1 MCQAQPRMRAL
12 IIRLALIGLIILS
25 GAVNARQPAYA
36 HPEDEFCTP
45 GEDGMD
51 PALCRELAKLNS
63 SNDVAEEEPAAQD
76 TSEINVQRSVF
87 ATVLIYIRIGF
98 QHILP
103 GGVDHILFVL
113 ALFLASTKLKPL
125 LIQVSTFT
133 LAHTVTLMLT
143 ALGLITPASSI
154 IEPLIALTIAWAAIE
169 NLIFKEMRWWRP
181 LLVFFF
187 GLVHGMG
194 FAGAFGDLGLP
205 EDLFWTS
212 LIGFNL
218 GVEVG
223 QLAIIGMAFAASVY
237 YRGVLHQA
245 GRMDLYRPMI
255 VWPLSALIAAAG
267 LWWAG
272 MRAGLF

>member
-1 MCQAQPRMRAL
+1 MCLANRHFIMLIRHLAFAVLILISTALMPQP
-12 IIRLALIGLIILS
+12 S
-25 GAVNARQPAYA
+25 AYA

-51 PALCRELAKLNS
+51 PALCRELARLNS
-63 SNDVAEEEPAAQD
+63 SEDIAEDAPTPQQ
-76 TSEINVQRSVF
+76 TSKINVQRPVF

-103 GGVDHILFVL
+103 GGLDHILFVV
-113 ALFLASTKLKPL
+113 ALFLASTRLKPL
-125 LIQVSTFT
+125 LWQISAFT
-133 LAHTVTLMLT
+133 LAHTATLMLT
-143 ALGLITPASSI
+143 ALGLITPVSGI

-169 NLIFKEMRWWRP
+169 NLIFKTMRWWRP
-181 LLVFFF
+181 LLVFAF

-205 EDLFWTS
+205 KDLFWTS

-218 GVEVG
+218 GVEIG
-223 QLAIIGMAFAASVY
+223 QLAIIGMAFAAAVY

-245 GRMDLYRPMI
+245 GRKDLYRPLI

-267 LWWAG
+267 LWWACV
-272 MRAGLF
+272 RAGLF

>member
-1 MCQAQPRMRAL
+1 MCQIQPGMRAL
-12 IIRLALIGLIILS
+12 IIRFALTGLIVMS
-25 GAVNARQPAYA
+25 GAFSYLPPAYA

-51 PALCRELAKLNS
+51 PALCRELARLNS
-63 SNDVAEEEPAAQD
+63 SEDIAEEAPTQEETAA
-76 TSEINVQRSVF
+76 INVQRSVF

-103 GGVDHILFVL
+103 GGLDHILFVI

-125 LIQVSTFT
+125 LIQISAFT
-133 LAHTVTLMLT
+133 LAHTATLMLT
-143 ALGLITPASSI
+143 ALGLITPASGI

-169 NLIFKEMRWWRP
+169 NLIFKTMRWWRP
-181 LLVFFF
+181 LLVFAF

-205 EDLFWTS
+205 KDLFWTS

-218 GVEVG
+218 GVEIG
-223 QLAIIGMAFAASVY
+223 QLAIIGMAFAAAVY

-245 GRMDLYRPMI
+245 GRMDLYRPLI

-267 LWWAG
+267 LWWACV
-272 MRAGLF
+272 RAGLF